1 MDNKTKKRIEKY
13 IESYLPNP
21 NPAFRMCVYAPS
33 YSGKSYFINKLLT
46 DKKYG
51 YYKIF
56 KPNNIY
62 VFSPTFQ
69 SDSSYKEL
77 KKELKKGDYENVM
90 TYLDYD
96 KIEEIIKEQKEMK
109 RRKEAEPVLFL
120 IDDLITQIPSRGF
133 SKITDLFFS
142 GRHAFISIILT
153 SQTYKSVPKAIRLNA
168 DSNLFFYNNMNK
180 IERKEIIENS
190 PDDDIEDILENL
202 KNNKEEDK
210 RYDFLYQNM
219 KKGIKN
225 RYYLNMTDKITTEE

>member
-1 MDNKTKKRIEKY
+1 MDKKIVKKIDKY
-13 IESYLPNP
+13 INDELPNP

-62 VFSPTFQ
+62 VFSPTFK
-69 SDSSYKEL
+69 SDSSYDEL
-77 KKELKKGDYENVM
+77 KDKMKKADYDNAM
-90 TYLDYD
+90 NYLDYD
-96 KIEEIIKEQKEMK
+96 KIEEIIKEQKDMK
-109 RRKEAEPVLFL
+109 RRKQAEPVLFL

-153 SQTYKSVPKAIRLNA
+153 SQTFKSVPKAIRLNA
-168 DSNLFFYNNMNK
+168 DSNIYFYNNMNK
-180 IERKEIIENS
+180 KEIKEICEEA
-190 PDDDIEDILENL
+190 PDDDIEHILERL
-202 KNNKEEDK
+202 KNNRDENR
-210 RYDFLYQNM
+210 RYDFLYMNM
-219 KKGIKN
+219 KKSIKN
-225 RYYLNMTDKITTEE
+225 RYYLNMTDKITTIE